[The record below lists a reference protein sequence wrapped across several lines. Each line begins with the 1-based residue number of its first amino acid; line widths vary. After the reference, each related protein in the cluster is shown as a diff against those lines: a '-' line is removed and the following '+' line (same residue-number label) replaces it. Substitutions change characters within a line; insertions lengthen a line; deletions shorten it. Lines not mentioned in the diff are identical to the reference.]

1 MYELIIDKQWEAIYL
16 HAAIWAAVV
25 FVAWVSVAIACFVDM
40 WSGVTTARA
49 LGEKVHSHR
58 LRETIG
64 KVKDYTN
71 VLLAFLF
78 IDLLGS
84 LFTWYQLPFFQM
96 IIAVG
101 AMLIEGWSVIE
112 NKKRKKSHAGIIPEL
127 AAEIVKCAREK
138 DAEAIVDNI
147 KNIIEKEGEHTEENG
162 KS

>member
-1 MYELIIDKQWEAIYL
+1 MYELIIGKQWEAIYL

-25 FVAWVSVAIACFVDM
+25 LVAWVSVAAACFIDM
-40 WSGVTTARA
+40 WSGVSTARA

-64 KVKDYTN
+64 KVKDYAN

-78 IDLLGS
+78 VDLLGS

-112 NKKRKKSHAGIIPEL
+112 NKKRKKSNAGLVPEI
-127 AAEIVKCAREK
+127 ARDIVKCVREK
-138 DAEAIVDNI
+138 DAEEIIDDI
-147 KNIIEKEGEHTEENG
+147 KNIVEK
-162 KS
+162 KDKRK